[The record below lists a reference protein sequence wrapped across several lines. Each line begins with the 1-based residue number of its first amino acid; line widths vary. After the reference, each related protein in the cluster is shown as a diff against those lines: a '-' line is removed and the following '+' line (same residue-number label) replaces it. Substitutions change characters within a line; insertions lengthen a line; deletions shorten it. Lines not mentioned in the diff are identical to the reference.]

1 MASSYQKCKPYVS
14 KRHHR
19 QLTVSTAFLV
29 TATGIRGRDRARI
42 GRAESAKTDLERD
55 LFLQM
60 AKAWIEAALI
70 ASGASPGPGAGTRP
84 PSYEDGASA

>member
-1 MASSYQKCKPYVS
+1 MYSAKEYREHVDEC
-14 KRHHR
+14 
-19 QLTVSTAFLV
+19 
-29 TATGIRGRDRARI
+29 I

-70 ASGASPGPGAGTRP
+70 ASGASHGPSAGTRAP
-84 PSYEDGASA
+84 RYEDGSATA